1 MRYRRLPRLLDELA
15 VARVDGNPARLL
27 ARLAR
32 IQLLIL
38 DLCAARSYV
47 ELRIGSKG

>member
-1 MRYRRLPRLLDELA
+1 MRFPIQI
-15 VARVDGNPARLL
+15 VALHRLL

-47 ELRIGSKG
+47 ESMPFVGLD